1 MMIKKIIAKNFISF
15 RELELDFTKCQN
27 KLTLIEGKVL
37 DEDKADSNGSG
48 KSAVV
53 EALVYGLFGE
63 TIRGLKYVSDIVNGD
78 VRKDCSVEVFFDDY
92 YVVRNRDHTKYGNEL
107 FFYNKAGVDLR
118 GKSIDDTQ
126 NNINKEFG
134 MDYLSFIN
142 SHVFIGA
149 VNNFTS
155 ATDTDRKRLVQTV
168 VDVGWMDESLNKV
181 RQDSNRINEL
191 ILELNTKFRSV
202 EDLRQEVQNDMCKLQ
217 DEIGK
222 ASNEK
227 KIWLENN
234 EKSKKK
240 FEFEL
245 NELRIDLGEVNKN
258 IVRRKSE
265 FDKYIV
271 GGMEERIEEVRDNL
285 VICKSDIK
293 VLEKDYERI
302 NKQLSKFE
310 QLKGVCDV
318 CEQKVDKKYS
328 EGKIDQLH
336 DELGS
341 LTAKKDKKNLG
352 CVQLDKELGSLLKE
366 KDEINNLKEL
376 IRGLELNLVQLEK
389 EIISINNNL
398 LKLNAEEVVFGDKVS
413 DLKER
418 LQAKELRFTE
428 LKGELEK
435 LKKQESVYNSRIG
448 YLNCLEKIF
457 GKDGLRTYVFNQ
469 IIPIF
474 NEKINYYLSYLSDNL
489 FVTIDTKTQ
498 LKSGK
503 SVDKFDV
510 SVEKVGGAKSYSG
523 LSTGQKR
530 RADIAIVMAFKY
542 LYSLFGKDKDIMFM
556 DEIFDSLDEVGIES
570 AVNMLRK
577 EGGTRFCIT
586 HRQDLKDYFDN
597 VITVE
602 MKNGVSLIVN

>member
-1 MMIKKIIAKNFISF
+1 MSF
-15 RELELDFTKCQN
+15 RELELDLTQYQN

-48 KSAVV
+48 KSTIV
-53 EALVYGLFGE
+53 EALVYGSFGE
-63 TIRGLKYVSDIVNGD
+63 TVRGLKYVSDIVNSD
-78 VRKDCSVEVFFDDY
+78 IRKDCSVEVFFDDFH
-92 YVVRNRDHTKYGNEL
+92 VVRYRDHTKYGNEL

-126 NNINKEFG
+126 MNIDKSLG
-134 MDYLSFIN
+134 MDYLSFVN

-181 RQDSNRINEL
+181 KQDSGRTNEL
-191 ILELNTKFRSV
+191 VSELNMKFVSV
-202 EDLRQEVQNDMCKLQ
+202 ESLKQEVQNDIYKLQ
-217 DEIGK
+217 GAIEK

-227 KIWLENN
+227 KVWLENN
-234 EKSKKK
+234 ERDKKR
-240 FEFEL
+240 FESTL
-245 NELRIDLGEVNKN
+245 NKLKIDLDDVNKV
-258 IVRRKSE
+258 VRRKNELSQYDVSTITE
-265 FDKYIV
+265 QIKKT
-271 GGMEERIEEVRDNL
+271 MDNL
-285 VICKSDIK
+285 TVCKSDIK
-293 VLEKDYERI
+293 VLDSDYKRI
-302 NKQLSKFE
+302 DKQLLKFR
-310 QLKGVCDV
+310 QLKGVCDE

-328 EGKIDQLH
+328 EGKINQLH
-336 DELGS
+336 DELDD
-341 LTAKKDKKNLG
+341 LLAKKNKKVLE
-352 CVQLDKELGSLLKE
+352 CERLEKELDSLLKE
-366 KDEINNLKEL
+366 EEEIDNLKEL
-376 IRGLELNLVQLEK
+376 IRGAELKVVQLEK
-389 EIISINNNL
+389 EILSVNNNL
-398 LKLNAEEVVFGDKVS
+398 SKLNAEEVVFGDKVS

-418 LQAKELRFTE
+418 LHDKELRFTE
-428 LKGELEK
+428 LEDELGS
-435 LKKQESVYNSRIG
+435 LKKQESVYNSRMS
-448 YLNCLEKIF
+448 YLNCLEKVF

-510 SVEKVGGAKSYSG
+510 SVEKIGGAKSYSG

-602 MKNGVSLIVN
+602 MKNGVSNLIPK